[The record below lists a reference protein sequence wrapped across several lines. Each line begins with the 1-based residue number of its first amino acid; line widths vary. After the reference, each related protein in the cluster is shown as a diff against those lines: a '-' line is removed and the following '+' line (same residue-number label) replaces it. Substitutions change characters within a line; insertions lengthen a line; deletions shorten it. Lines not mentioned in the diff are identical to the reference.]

1 MVLEVQLV
9 RRCPLLQPR
18 SLLRLI
24 APSLAHLSQQC
35 GEQVLQ
41 PLLVDERL
49 GVLRVLHAQ
58 QVVHRLRLTSHA
70 HTHLQ
75 RRGSRVLVLANGD
88 QKQVQQLLLAQCGQ
102 HR

>member
-9 RRCPLLQPR
+9 QRRPLLQPR

-49 GVLRVLHAQ
+49 GVLRLPHAQ
-58 QVVHRLRLTSHA
+58 QVVHRLRLTPHA

-88 QKQVQQLLLAQCGQ
+88 QEQVQQLLLAQCGQ

>member
-9 RRCPLLQPR
+9 QRRPLLQPR
-18 SLLRLI
+18 SLLHLI
-24 APSLAHLSQQC
+24 APSLKHLAQQR

-41 PLLVDERL
+41 PLLVNERL

>member
-9 RRCPLLQPR
+9 QRRPLLQPR

-24 APSLAHLSQQC
+24 APSLTHLAQQR

-49 GVLRVLHAQ
+49 GVLRVFHA
-58 QVVHRLRLTSHA
+58 
-70 HTHLQ
+70 
-75 RRGSRVLVLANGD
+75 
-88 QKQVQQLLLAQCGQ
+88 
-102 HR
+102 